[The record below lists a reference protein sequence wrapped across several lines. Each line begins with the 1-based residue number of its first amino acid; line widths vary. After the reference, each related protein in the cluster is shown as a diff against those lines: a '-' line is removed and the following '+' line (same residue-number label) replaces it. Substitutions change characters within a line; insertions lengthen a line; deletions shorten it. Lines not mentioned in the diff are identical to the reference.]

1 MNGAEYVVVGFG
13 TAGRIALSAVR
24 AARAEGIPVGLL
36 RPITLSP
43 FPEKKISQ
51 LAGQARA
58 MLVVEM
64 NSGQMLE
71 DVLKAAAGKLPV
83 EFYGRLGG
91 VVPFPDEVLIEI
103 RRLAQEPLALNGN
116 PRHSWLK
123 RLELA
128 RS

>member
-1 MNGAEYVVVGFG
+1 M
-13 TAGRIALSAVR
+13 SAVR
-24 AARAEGIPVGLL
+24 AARDEGIPVGLL

-51 LAGQARA
+51 LAGQTKA

-64 NSGQMLE
+64 NSGQMLD

-91 VVPFPDEVLIEI
+91 VVPFPDEVLNEI
-103 RRLAQEPLALNGN
+103 RRLALEPLNQNGN
-116 PRHSWLK
+116 PRQSWLK
-123 RLELA
+123 RLELV